1 MCEHCR
7 ITVWTTV
14 GRYNTCLH
22 YEINWTHYDTY
33 YTCITIENTIVFE
46 IQ

>member
-14 GRYNTCLH
+14 GRYTLLC
-22 YEINWTHYDTY
+22 YEINWTHYNTY